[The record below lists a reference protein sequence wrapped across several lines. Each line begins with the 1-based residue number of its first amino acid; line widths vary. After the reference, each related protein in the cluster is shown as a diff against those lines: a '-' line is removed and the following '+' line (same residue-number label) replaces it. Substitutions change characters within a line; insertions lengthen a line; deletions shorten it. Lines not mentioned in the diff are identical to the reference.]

1 MLIKPD
7 AAIAD
12 LIGRRPFAP
21 GETGLQEAHI
31 IGRKFYEEPEL
42 AWMEPLLGV
51 NENANLLLLPESERG
66 SAILGAAAHMEL
78 ERAIVEETTFR

>member
-1 MLIKPD
+1 MLTKPD

-12 LIGRRPFAP
+12 LIGRRPFAF

-31 IGRKFYEEPEL
+31 IGKAFYIEEQLEWL
-42 AWMEPLLGV
+42 RPLLNV

-66 SAILGAAAHMEL
+66 SAVLGAAADL
-78 ERAIVEETTFR
+78 ERERAVAEEAAF